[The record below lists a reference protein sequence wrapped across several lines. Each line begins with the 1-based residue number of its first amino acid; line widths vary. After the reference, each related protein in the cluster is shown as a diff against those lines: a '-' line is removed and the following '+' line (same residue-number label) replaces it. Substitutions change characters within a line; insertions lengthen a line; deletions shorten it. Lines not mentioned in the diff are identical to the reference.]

1 VAFVFGNEHR
11 GVSDEAAKFSDEN
24 FQIPMVGMIQS
35 LNVSVACAVTLF
47 EAARQRLL
55 KGSYG
60 NVKFSK
66 EDFDR
71 IAKEWEMRE

>member
-1 VAFVFGNEHR
+1 
-11 GVSDEAAKFSDEN
+11 
-24 FQIPMVGMIQS
+24 MVGMIQS

-55 KGSYG
+55 KDNYRESR
-60 NVKFSK
+60 FSK

-71 IAKEWEMRE
+71 LLKEWAMKE